1 MGSRFQYGRPADFD
15 ADGQGFRPLCQALPG
30 VIRLSKT
37 NSAIRAFRIFR
48 IALLVF
54 SGVLFS
60 LCVFPLCS
68 ERKRLALKASWSA
81 ALLDA
86 LGVEVEADLT
96 HAVPGALLVANHI
109 SWIDIY
115 VINAALPA
123 AFVSKEE
130 VRHWPLIGWLAAKND
145 TVFLRRGSR
154 GHAKIINEQV
164 AQILEKGK
172 HVAVFPEGTTTD
184 GRSLL
189 HFHAAL
195 IQPALSAGRPV
206 LPVAISYWELD
217 GQRSLA
223 PRYDGDISM
232 GQCTAAILGRKRLIA
247 RLVTTPLRGLN
258 GEDRRQVAAEAREA
272 IALAAGLPLA
282 SNRPE
287 TPDDPPVERRSDV
300 LPTGSRNRAPVNSG

>member
-1 MGSRFQYGRPADFD
+1 M
-15 ADGQGFRPLCQALPG
+15 
-30 VIRLSKT
+30 I
-37 NSAIRAFRIFR
+37 
-48 IALLVF
+48 

-68 ERKRLALKASWSA
+68 DRKRLALKASWAA

-115 VINAALPA
+115 VINSALPA

-145 TVFLRRGSR
+145 TIFLRRGSR
-154 GHAKIINEQV
+154 GHAKVINEQV
-164 AQILEKGK
+164 AEFLDKGR

-247 RLVTTPLRGLN
+247 RLVTTPVRGLN
-258 GEDRRQVAAEAREA
+258 GEDRKQVAAEAREA

-282 SNRPE
+282 SNPLE
-287 TPDDPPVERRSDV
+287 TPADLRAGQRSGG
-300 LPTGSRNRAPVNSG
+300 LPTDNLSRAPADSA

>member
-1 MGSRFQYGRPADFD
+1 
-15 ADGQGFRPLCQALPG
+15 
-30 VIRLSKT
+30 VI
-37 NSAIRAFRIFR
+37 SAAI
-48 IALLVF
+48 L
-54 SGVLFS
+54 S
-60 LCVFPLCS
+60 LCLFPLCG
-68 ERKRLALKASWSA
+68 ERKRLALKASWAA

-115 VINAALPA
+115 VINSVLPA

-154 GHAKIINEQV
+154 GHAKVINEQV
-164 AQILEKGK
+164 AKILDKGK

-189 HFHAAL
+189 PFHAAL
-195 IQPALSAGRPV
+195 IQPALAAGRPV

-258 GEDRRQVAAEAREA
+258 GEDRKQVAAEARAA
-272 IALAAGLPLA
+272 IALAAGLPMA
-282 SNRPE
+282 SSPPE
-287 TPDDPPVERRSDV
+287 IYGDLPGV
-300 LPTGSRNRAPVNSG
+300 LPSGVRPTGSQSPAPADLA

>member
-1 MGSRFQYGRPADFD
+1 VLVG
-15 ADGQGFRPLCQALPG
+15 AL
-30 VIRLSKT
+30 V
-37 NSAIRAFRIFR
+37 
-48 IALLVF
+48 
-54 SGVLFS
+54 S
-60 LCVFPLCS
+60 LTVFPLCGD
-68 ERKRLALKASWSA
+68 RRRLRLKQSWSA

-130 VRHWPLIGWLAAKND
+130 VRHWPLIGWLAARND
-145 TVFLRRGSR
+145 TIFLRRGSR
-154 GHAKIINEQV
+154 GHAKIINQQV
-164 AQILEKGK
+164 ADVLDQGK

-195 IQPALSAGRPV
+195 LQPALVAVRPV

-223 PRYDGDISM
+223 PRYDGDISL
-232 GQCTAAILGRKRLIA
+232 GQCTRAILGRKRLIA

-258 GEDRRQVAAEAREA
+258 GEDRKQVAAQAREA
-272 IALAAGLPLA
+272 IALAAGLPLV
-282 SNRPE
+282 SNPPE
-287 TPDDPPVERRSDV
+287 TPGGLPVEPLSDAR
-300 LPTGSRNRAPVNSG
+300 PTGSRNPVPADSA

>member
-1 MGSRFQYGRPADFD
+1 M
-15 ADGQGFRPLCQALPG
+15 
-30 VIRLSKT
+30 
-37 NSAIRAFRIFR
+37 
-48 IALLVF
+48 
-54 SGVLFS
+54 
-60 LCVFPLCS
+60 
-68 ERKRLALKASWSA
+68 
-81 ALLDA
+81 LDA

-115 VINAALPA
+115 VINVALPA
-123 AFVSKEE
+123 ALVSKEE
-130 VRHWPLIGWLAAKND
+130 VRRWPLIGWLAAKND

-154 GHAKIINEQV
+154 GHARIINQQV
-164 AQILEKGK
+164 AEILGKGK

-195 IQPALSAGRPV
+195 IQPALAAGRPV

-232 GQCTAAILGRKRLIA
+232 GQCTSAILGRKRLIA

-258 GEDRRQVAAEAREA
+258 GEDRKQVAAEAREA
-272 IALAAGLPLA
+272 IALAAGLPLVNSPLEIPGGLPA
-282 SNRPE
+282 EP
-287 TPDDPPVERRSDV
+287 RSDGR
-300 LPTGSRNRAPVNSG
+300 PTSNQSPVPADLA